1 MIMLRSLCAFLY
13 DYIYIYIYLL
23 GKLESNKLYKL
34 EQEKKKQREER
45 IREEGILYMLPYAWL
60 SLCQSYVLYA

>member
-1 MIMLRSLCAFLY
+1 MI
-13 DYIYIYIYLL
+13 IYLYIYLL

-45 IREEGILYMLPYAWL
+45 IREEGILYMLPYA
-60 SLCQSYVLYA
+60 